1 MSSGGAVL
9 GNNEWI
15 RSTDQRLPATKVSLR
30 FPPRSRLGPHIHFS
44 SKAVGYYDPVGC
56 IVFKFPLWGRAWRS
70 HPTSPTPASG
80 STAGRV
86 DLQDFL
92 AQRSWPKDENSSRWP
107 GDFEGRQGTP
117 VLWGAESSGGKSSR
131 VGDKGGRGVGGSVM
145 AGGYTSSLTLP
156 PLPSPWWWWGVPIST

>member
-1 MSSGGAVL
+1 M
-9 GNNEWI
+9 
-15 RSTDQRLPATKVSLR
+15 
-30 FPPRSRLGPHIHFS
+30 
-44 SKAVGYYDPVGC
+44 
-56 IVFKFPLWGRAWRS
+56 FKFPLWGRAWRS

-131 VGDKGGRGVGGSVM
+131 VGDKGGPAGGGQCDGWRIHLFPDPPSPPFSLVVVVGGFRSVLKN
-145 AGGYTSSLTLP
+145 GNLGICSYESSS
-156 PLPSPWWWWGVPIST
+156 SPYIDGRWGVWDLEVILYTFRHLAKKQGTARKEKPQ